1 MKKQILIGA
10 VILLAVVVG
19 GASWYWLANKTTES
33 QTTDVVSNVFRD
45 QYPKVVE
52 DHRFVISNPEE
63 VLKIIDSGSG
73 MVFLGFPGCPWCQQL
88 APIVDEAARAEG
100 IDRIYYL
107 NIQQSRADNDETYQK
122 LIDKLKDY
130 LPADE
135 DGNPRIS
142 VPDVTAYR
150 NGEVVGRFEQ
160 EATAEGE
167 QVTPDT
173 YWTSERRE
181 RAIVQLKSMM
191 HQMNEFGGIQDDIKN
206 GAILLDVRTVNEFK
220 AGHFA
225 GSVNLDIEDISGG
238 KFPEVAK
245 DTRIYVYC
253 RSGNRSAQATL
264 LLEKAG
270 FSAVT
275 DLGGLDDIEAIGG
288 ILSVS

>member
-173 YWTSERRE
+173 YWTTERRE

-191 HQMNEFGGIQDDIKN
+191 RQMNEFAGIQDDIKN
-206 GAILLDVRTVNEFK
+206 GAILLDVRTDSEFK
-220 AGHFA
+220 TGHFTGA
-225 GSVNLDIEDISGG
+225 TNLDIEDISGG

-253 RSGNRSAQATL
+253 RSGNRSAQATS

-270 FSAVT
+270 FSNIT
-275 DLGGLDDIEAIGG
+275 DLGGLDDVEAIGG
-288 ILSVS
+288 MRG

>member
-45 QYPKVVE
+45 QYPKVAE

-100 IDRIYYL
+100 IDSIYYL

-142 VPDVTAYR
+142 VPDVTTYR

-173 YWTSERRE
+173 YWTTERRE

-191 HQMNEFGGIQDDIKN
+191 RQMNEFAGIQDDIKN
-206 GAILLDVRTVNEFK
+206 GAILLDVRTDSEFK
-220 AGHFA
+220 TGHFTGA
-225 GSVNLDIEDISGG
+225 TNLDIEDISNG